1 VIQAADAMMAY
12 STKIKGLPG
21 RVRFQ
26 VNVSNL
32 LNETDIIPVRLS
44 TGATTPGGYQL
55 PGGRGMAYSR
65 YDLVTPREYRF
76 TTTYSF

>member
-1 VIQAADAMMAY
+1 
-12 STKIKGLPG
+12 
-21 RVRFQ
+21 

-44 TGATTPGGYQL
+44 TSAANPDGHLL
-55 PGGRGMAYSR
+55 PGGRGVAYSR
-65 YDLVTPREYRF
+65 YDLVTPREWRF